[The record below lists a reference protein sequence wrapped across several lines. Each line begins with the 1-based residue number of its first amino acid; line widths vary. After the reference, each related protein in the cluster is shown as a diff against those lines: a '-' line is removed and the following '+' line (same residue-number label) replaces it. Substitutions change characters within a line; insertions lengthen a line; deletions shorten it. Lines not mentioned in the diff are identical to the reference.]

1 MTARSQPMT
10 GEVPGQL
17 PIADGRAVVAEV
29 LRSLAG
35 LWAQVAGAAL
45 LLTIA
50 AGTGL
55 VMPVGLGRIVD
66 QLDAGTTTSRVLAIG
81 AIILAGI
88 AVSAVVGAWGTTL
101 STRLFDR
108 VVARLRER
116 VVERALLLPQATI
129 ERAGSG
135 DLVARAGSDVA
146 TIGDG
151 LSSVLPTLTATVFGF
166 VVTIAG
172 LAVLDW
178 RLLVVL
184 LAIYLPLTVT
194 ALRYFLRAAPPVWAE
209 ANALVSTRS
218 NRVISTYR
226 GIETVT
232 AFGLAER
239 QVDGIVET
247 TWPVVHYGMLT
258 RLIYSRMLTRL
269 SVAEV
274 LSLAALLGVAFWL
287 VREGHST
294 LGAATAS
301 VLLLYRLFEPTMQ
314 ALSIA
319 NQLQAAV
326 ASLARVVGV
335 IDAGAHDDGSGRPAR
350 RSAGTAM
357 TSPVADGHL
366 DGRRGARDRGDVGTR
381 AGRGQYQRAAVD
393 VHGVTYAYT
402 AGRPVLHDVDL
413 TIAPGEHVAAVGTS
427 GAGKTTLAALIA
439 GTLAPDAGTITIG
452 GHDVAAMDRAERAAT
467 VAMISQTTHVF
478 DGPLR
483 DDLTLA
489 RPDATDDE
497 LFAALD
503 LVGAAWARALPDGL
517 CTLVG
522 RTARSLTAAQEQQ
535 LALARLVLKDPA
547 VAVLDEATAEAGS
560 SGARLL
566 ERAAAAATE
575 GRTAIVVAHR
585 LSQATIADRVVV
597 MEGGRIVE
605 DGTHAELAASNGI
618 YGRLWSAWTAGR
630 E

>member
-1 MTARSQPMT
+1 MLVGDRRIDLDVACGELVGLVTDGATAHALEDVLALRRQPDGGTITVCGIAVGDADDARIRCQMIVAPHRADLFDGSISDNVRTGAISDAEVRQALDRAAAGDLVARCRRHDSQIGESGCSSGRPAPRVTLAGARRRSRCRAQRADDRADADQAAARGVRAAANAATLVVTTSPAMLGVCDRAVARRARRRRGHARRAAQPARLSRGDRVTARSQPMT

-55 VMPVGLGRIVD
+55 VMPVGLGRIVG
-66 QLDAGTTTSRVLAIG
+66 QRDAGTATSRVLAIG

-194 ALRYFLRAAPPVWAE
+194 ALRYFPRAAPGVGRGQRARQH
-209 ANALVSTRS
+209 RS

-232 AFGLAER
+232 ASASPNARWTASSRPPGR
-239 QVDGIVET
+239 WCT
-247 TWPVVHYGMLT
+247 TGCLT

-274 LSLAALLGVAFWL
+274 LSLAALGVAFWL

-326 ASLARVVGV
+326 ASLARARRRDRRRCARRRFGA
-335 IDAGAHDDGSGRPAR
+335 AGDDQPGRP
-350 RSAGTAM
+350 
-357 TSPVADGHL
+357 
-366 DGRRGARDRGDVGTR
+366 
-381 AGRGQYQRAAVD
+381 
-393 VHGVTYAYT
+393 
-402 AGRPVLHDVDL
+402 
-413 TIAPGEHVAAVGTS
+413 
-427 GAGKTTLAALIA
+427 
-439 GTLAPDAGTITIG
+439 
-452 GHDVAAMDRAERAAT
+452 
-467 VAMISQTTHVF
+467 
-478 DGPLR
+478 
-483 DDLTLA
+483 
-489 RPDATDDE
+489 
-497 LFAALD
+497 
-503 LVGAAWARALPDGL
+503 
-517 CTLVG
+517 
-522 RTARSLTAAQEQQ
+522 
-535 LALARLVLKDPA
+535 
-547 VAVLDEATAEAGS
+547 
-560 SGARLL
+560 
-566 ERAAAAATE
+566 
-575 GRTAIVVAHR
+575 
-585 LSQATIADRVVV
+585 
-597 MEGGRIVE
+597 
-605 DGTHAELAASNGI
+605 
-618 YGRLWSAWTAGR
+618 
-630 E
+630 